1 VRHDGS
7 RSIVTFTRLSP
18 WSAATQTMTPR
29 TPTPTVK
36 IPISLIRGGTFYR
49 VQEKARLIHPR
60 AWNLRLRIPLA
71 IGVAWAPLL
80 VLAAMHGGLAD
91 VRPLLL
97 DYRVHARVFIAI
109 PLLLLAQVTM
119 ETRFRAMSQQFLDEN
134 IVRLEDLSRF
144 RAIMQK
150 MRRLRDAH
158 TPELIVVL
166 IVYAQAMEFIASG
179 RLRLASWA
187 IDAGSSALTPAG
199 YYSILVTQAIFMA
212 LLLIAFWKWA
222 IWVYVLWRISRLD
235 LRLDA
240 TNGDLNGG
248 LGFLGEVP
256 RAFVPLVLAVST
268 VIATNFR
275 WQVLLGLQTL
285 DTLTLPAAV
294 LAVLMLL
301 IFFLPLALFT
311 PALLAEKRDGTI
323 RYGALQHLLSLQFRQ
338 KWVQHRTEHL
348 DELVGSPD
356 VSSLADASAAFKNVE
371 QMAVYPFRKGAVVS
385 FLAALALPSLAVVT
399 TRIPLK
405 QILSQL
411 LEAIR

>member
-1 VRHDGS
+1 MTPH
-7 RSIVTFTRLSP
+7 
-18 WSAATQTMTPR
+18 AATPAL
-29 TPTPTVK
+29 K
-36 IPISLIRGGTFYR
+36 IPISLFRGGAFYR

-71 IGVAWAPLL
+71 VGVAWVPLL
-80 VLAAMHGGLAD
+80 LLAGMHGGLAD
-91 VRPLLL
+91 VSPLLL
-97 DYRVHARVFIAI
+97 DLRVYARVFIAM
-109 PLLLLAQVTM
+109 PLLLLAQITM

-134 IVRLEDLSRF
+134 IVRVEDLSQF

-150 MRRLRDAH
+150 TRRLRDAH
-158 TPELIVVL
+158 LPELIIVL
-166 IVYAQAMEFIASG
+166 IVYAQAAEFIASG
-179 RLRLASWA
+179 RLRVAAWA
-187 IDAGSSALTPAG
+187 VDAASSALTPAG
-199 YYSILVTQAIFMA
+199 YYSLFVTQALFTA
-212 LLLIAFWKWA
+212 LLLIALWKWA

-268 VIATNFR
+268 VIASNWRT
-275 WQVLLGLQTL
+275 QVLLGVQTL
-285 DTLTLPAAV
+285 DGLKLPAAV
-294 LAVLMLL
+294 FAVLILL

-311 PALLAEKRDGTI
+311 PALLKEKRESTL
-323 RYGALQHLLSLQFRQ
+323 RYGALQHLLSLQFRE
-338 KWVQHRTEHL
+338 KWVQHRNEHL
-348 DELVGSPD
+348 GELVGSPD

-371 QMAVYPFRKGAVVS
+371 QMAVYPFRRGAVVS
-385 FLAALALPSLAVVT
+385 LLVALALPSLAVIT
-399 TRIPLK
+399 TQIPIK